1 MLRNRPDLRA
11 VVRFNGATLNLRA
24 PPARLEPS
32 RPADR
37 RVLTSRRRVLLGGIG
52 AAAALAVAACGDDS
66 AQTDGLTPIV
76 VTAAPKP
83 AATARPNVSP
93 APEQT
98 IQAVPT
104 AMPTTVAT
112 APPEPPTTRTPVV
125 SAALRSQRFRPSRR
139 RRPQQPRWLRS
150 LPIPKPPF
158 DDADV
163 AVLLE
168 GLLERRNMS
177 RTSAIVDAVVASGDE
192 RFLAVLIEF
201 IRFNEFA
208 VISGPG
214 VPGVL
219 DALKAMTGHV
229 FIYTSEWAKWYGAV
243 RPASA
248 AGIHSVEGATAGS
261 HRPAH
266 DRVLPR

>member
-1 MLRNRPDLRA
+1 M
-11 VVRFNGATLNLRA
+11 
-24 PPARLEPS
+24 
-32 RPADR
+32 
-37 RVLTSRRRVLLGGIG
+37 G

-66 AQTDGLTPIV
+66 TQTDGLTPIV

-83 AATARPNVSP
+83 PATARPNVSP

-98 IQAVPT
+98 IQAAPTTAPT
-104 AMPTTVAT
+104 AVAT
-112 APPEPPTTRTPVV
+112 AAPEPPPTRTPDV
-125 SAALRSQRFRPSRR
+125 SASPEPTIQAVATAAPTAA
-139 RRPQQPRWLRS
+139 PVTAE
-150 LPIPKPPF
+150 LPIPEPPF

-229 FIYTSEWAKWYGAV
+229 FIYTSEWTKWYGRSDLQA
-243 RPASA
+243 PP
-248 AGIHSVEGATAGS
+248 GS
-261 HRPAH
+261 RSGKVGCWEPSTRA
-266 DRVLPR
+266 